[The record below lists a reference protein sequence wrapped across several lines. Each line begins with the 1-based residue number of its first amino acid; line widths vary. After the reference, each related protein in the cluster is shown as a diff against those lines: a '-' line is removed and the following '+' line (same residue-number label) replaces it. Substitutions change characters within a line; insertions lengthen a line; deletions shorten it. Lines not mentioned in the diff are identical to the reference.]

1 MVATEMAGTM
11 TVKPA
16 TFGLLCLLGIMLFSR
31 SSLADEPVS
40 PLTSEQSSLFRSW
53 FVRIAEEQL
62 RQGPSARWY
71 QQDCAGLVRFAANE
85 SLKVHDSKWLR
96 ANGLSN
102 RYLPPELDISPQQR
116 LFAQR
121 WQQGGNK
128 QGPYVDAIK
137 LIQFNSQLIGRE
149 LNQAQPGDLL
159 FFDQGDDQHLMI
171 WMGRYIA
178 YHTGS
183 STSTDN
189 GMRAVS
195 MQQLMKWKDTR
206 WIPDESNPNFIGI
219 YRLGFLSR

>member
-1 MVATEMAGTM
+1 M
-11 TVKPA
+11 TVKP
-16 TFGLLCLLGIMLFSR
+16 TTLGLLYLMGLMLFSQG
-31 SSLADEPVS
+31 SVAAETVA
-40 PLTSEQSSLFRSW
+40 PLTPEQSNVFRSW

-116 LFAQR
+116 QFAQR
-121 WQQGGNK
+121 WQQGGGQ

-137 LIQFNSQLIGRE
+137 LIQFNSQLIGRD

-183 STSTDN
+183 SSSTDN